1 MSGPTISLGL
11 GARGLK
17 DKDFISVSDPY
28 VTVSRPDARGGFTV
42 LRTSETK
49 KNTLNPDWNDFLFIE
64 SELNGHD
71 KELNLRIE
79 VFDDDGKKGPD
90 RKDKLLGSGFFS
102 LKQLEAAA
110 LVKSMLPLSD
120 GKRQKAAGQL
130 LVRSFKEHQ
139 GSQGNNGGMY
149 GAGSGYSRQNQ
160 APQGTGPAGYPGAP
174 GGGGAG
180 YPAGGPSYPPQ
191 PGMKPGGYPTAGGY
205 PQGGGG
211 YPQGAAGYPQ
221 GGAGFPQGGAG
232 FPQSTGAYPQAGGG
246 YPQGPGYPQGGAGYP
261 QASGGYPQSSGGYP
275 QGGGGYPQA
284 GAAYPQGGPSFP
296 QSDPMYPPSNLPTG
310 PAGGF
315 FNPNA

>member
-1 MSGPTISLGL
+1 MGSNTQNMSGPTISIGL

-17 DKDFISVSDPY
+17 DKDFVSVSDPY
-28 VTVSRPDARGGFTV
+28 VTISRPDTKGGFVV

-49 KNTLNPDWNDFLFIE
+49 KNTLNPDWSDFLFIE
-64 SELNGHD
+64 SELNGND

-90 RKDKLLGSGFFS
+90 RKDKLLGSGFYS

-130 LVRSFKEHQ
+130 LVRSFKEHK
-139 GSQGNNGGMY
+139 GGPNNSAGVY

-160 APQGTGPAGYPGAP
+160 APPGTSPAGYPCHGPA
-174 GGGGAG
+174 GGGG
-180 YPAGGPSYPPQ
+180 YPSYPPQ
-191 PGMKPGGYPTAGGY
+191 PGVQQGGYPSAQAYPQGTAGYPQVSSGYPQIGNGYPQGPAY

-211 YPQGAAGYPQ
+211 YPQAGV
-221 GGAGFPQGGAG
+221 
-232 FPQSTGAYPQAGGG
+232 SYPQA
-246 YPQGPGYPQGGAGYP
+246 GAGYP
-261 QASGGYPQSSGGYP
+261 QATGGYPQSSGGYP
-275 QGGGGYPQA
+275 QGGGGYPQV
-284 GAAYPQGGPSFP
+284 GGSFP
-296 QSDPMYPPSNLPTG
+296 AGSAPNPLYPPSNLPPG

-315 FNPNA
+315 FNPNP

>member
-1 MSGPTISLGL
+1 MG
-11 GARGLK
+11 
-17 DKDFISVSDPY
+17 
-28 VTVSRPDARGGFTV
+28 
-42 LRTSETK
+42 
-49 KNTLNPDWNDFLFIE
+49 NDFLFIE

-139 GSQGNNGGMY
+139 GSQANNGGMY
-149 GAGSGYSRQNQ
+149 GAGSGYSQQNQ

-211 YPQGAAGYPQ
+211 YPQA
-221 GGAGFPQGGAG
+221 
-232 FPQSTGAYPQAGGG
+232 
-246 YPQGPGYPQGGAGYP
+246 PGYPQGGAGYP

-296 QSDPMYPPSNLPTG
+296 QSDPMYPPSN
-310 PAGGF
+310 
-315 FNPNA
+315 

>member
-1 MSGPTISLGL
+1 MSGPTISIGL

-17 DKDFISVSDPY
+17 DKDFVSVSDPY
-28 VTVSRPDARGGFTV
+28 VTVSRPDTRGGFIV

-64 SELNGHD
+64 SELNGND

-90 RKDKLLGSGFFS
+90 RKDKLLGSGFYS

-130 LVRSFKEHQ
+130 LVRSFKEHK
-139 GSQGNNGGMY
+139 GNNSAGVY

-160 APQGTGPAGYPGAP
+160 APPGAGPAGYPCP
-174 GGGGAG
+174 GPTGGAG
-180 YPAGGPSYPPQ
+180 YPSYPPQ
-191 PGMKPGGYPTAGGY
+191 PGVQP
-205 PQGGGG
+205 
-211 YPQGAAGYPQ
+211 
-221 GGAGFPQGGAG
+221 
-232 FPQSTGAYPQAGGG
+232 GAYPAG
-246 YPQGPGYPQGGAGYP
+246 P
-261 QASGGYPQSSGGYP
+261 GYP

-284 GAAYPQGGPSFP
+284 GAGFPQVTGGYPLIGGGYPQGPAYPQGGGGYPQASGGYPQGGGGYPQGGGGYP
-296 QSDPMYPPSNLPTG
+296 QSGGGYPQGGGIYPQGSAPNPMYPPSNLPTG

-315 FNPNA
+315 FNPNP

>member
-11 GARGLK
+11 GCRGLK
-17 DKDFISVSDPY
+17 DKDFLSVSDPY
-28 VTVSRPDARGGFTV
+28 VTVSRPDASGGFTV

-64 SELNGHD
+64 KELNGND

-90 RKDKLLGSGFFS
+90 NKDKLLGSGFFS

-139 GSQGNNGGMY
+139 GSQGQGSGMY

-160 APQGTGPAGYPGAP
+160 APQGA
-174 GGGGAG
+174 GAG
-180 YPAGGPSYPPQ
+180 GGPSYPPQ
-191 PGMKPGGYPTAGGY
+191 PGMKPGGYP
-205 PQGGGG
+205 
-211 YPQGAAGYPQ
+211 
-221 GGAGFPQGGAG
+221 
-232 FPQSTGAYPQAGGG
+232 AGGG
-246 YPQGPGYPQGGAGYP
+246 YPQGGPSYPQGGAGYPQGVGGYPQGGAGYP
-261 QASGGYPQSSGGYP
+261 QGVGGYPQVGGGYPQGGSGYPQGGGTYPQGSGAYPQGGVGYPQGGGGYP

-284 GAAYPQGGPSFP
+284 GGRGAYHQGASYPG
-296 QSDPMYPPSNLPTG
+296 SDPLFPPSNLPPG